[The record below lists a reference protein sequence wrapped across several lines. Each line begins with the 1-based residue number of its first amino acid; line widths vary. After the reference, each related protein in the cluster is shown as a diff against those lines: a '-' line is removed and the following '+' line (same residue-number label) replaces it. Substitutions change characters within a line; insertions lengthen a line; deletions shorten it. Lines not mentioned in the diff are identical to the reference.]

1 MQREQFVAHA
11 ALEDRHWWF
20 TGRRE
25 ILRALLHAVAPTD
38 QGIPVLDIGC
48 GTGGNAA
55 AFAGEYDVM
64 GIDPSTDG
72 IAFARARFP
81 AVRFE
86 ETAEPEAGRAHL
98 ARRGNGVVLLTDVLE
113 HVADDHG
120 LLAQAIAVVPSG
132 GHLILTVPADPAL
145 WSRHDTDFG
154 HFRRYQLA
162 DFRQLWHGAAVQ
174 QRLLSPFNARLRPV
188 IAAIRRF
195 APNGGNNLNV
205 PVGSLN
211 GVLRRTF
218 AGEAGALVHAL
229 DTGAAPFRRGVSL
242 VSVLRKA

>member
-1 MQREQFVAHA
+1 MQREQFAAHA

-25 ILRALLHAVAPTD
+25 ILRALLHAIAPPH
-38 QGIPVLDIGC
+38 QGIPILDIGC
-48 GTGGNAA
+48 GTGGNSA

-64 GIDPSTDG
+64 GTDPSTEG

-86 ETAEPEAGRAHL
+86 ETSDPEAGRVHL
-98 ARRGNGVVLLTDVLE
+98 AKRGSGVVLLTDVLE
-113 HVADDHG
+113 HVANDHE
-120 LLAQAIAVVPSG
+120 LLAQAIAVLPPG
-132 GHLILTVPADPAL
+132 GHLVLTVPADPTL
-145 WSRHDTDFG
+145 WSKHDTDFG

-162 DFRQLWHGAAVQ
+162 DFRQLWQGAPVV

-205 PVGSLN
+205 PVGPLN
-211 GVLRRTF
+211 GVLHATF
-218 AGEAGALVHAL
+218 AGEARALVAAL
-229 DTGAAPFRRGVSL
+229 DAGTMPFARGVSL
-242 VSVLRKA
+242 VAVLRKQ